1 MSSYE
6 SMSLPP
12 QTNARSL
19 ARAFSLS
26 ATTAT
31 VACPVP
37 QGTLTSGAQGTS
49 NHKSAVSSSSS
60 QSQLDDAR
68 PSANG
73 GKTKERSARG
83 YEADITG
90 LDSNFTALITAPTQ
104 AKRAVGAA
112 HGMKLW
118 MMVCAKDVEQ
128 FAYTKPGLW
137 VKMGPTSFSYRGGL
151 DLTPSKPTAESWG
164 NKLYDNDI
172 HGGKCVVYT
181 DPQSNT
187 KHEKAMIEYTV
198 QDPNGQ
204 LKMLDLD
211 ALARD
216 PAQMKKLAPGVPPQN
231 LVEWWFKESTKL
243 TAAYGVPNME
253 NNGIDALYKRA
264 DIVAG

>member
-6 SMSLPP
+6 SKIFSLRLLTKAFCFICLLGMSLPP

-19 ARAFSLS
+19 ARALSLS

-49 NHKSAVSSSSS
+49 NHKSAVSSSAS
-60 QSQLDDAR
+60 QSQPDDAR
-68 PSANG
+68 ASANG

-83 YEADITG
+83 YEADMIVG

-137 VKMGPTSFSYRGGL
+137 VKIGPTSFSYRGGL

-164 NKLYDNDI
+164 NKLYDNDL

-198 QDPNGQ
+198 QDPNDEEIGT
-204 LKMLDLD
+204 
-211 ALARD
+211 RCST
-216 PAQMKKLAPGVPPQN
+216 PKLGRMV
-231 LVEWWFKESTKL
+231 V
-243 TAAYGVPNME
+243 
-253 NNGIDALYKRA
+253 
-264 DIVAG
+264 

>member
-6 SMSLPP
+6 SKIFNLRLLTKAFCFICLLSMSLPP

-19 ARAFSLS
+19 ARALSLP

-37 QGTLTSGAQGTS
+37 QGTSTGSAQGTS
-49 NHKSAVSSSSS
+49 NHKSTASSSGS
-60 QSQLDDAR
+60 QSQPDDAR
-68 PSANG
+68 ASASG

-90 LDSNFTALITAPTQ
+90 LDSNFTALITAPNQ

-137 VKMGPTSFSYRGGL
+137 VKIGGL

-164 NKLYDNDI
+164 INYTTMIDMEESVLYIRI
-172 HGGKCVVYT
+172 HS
-181 DPQSNT
+181 QILS
-187 KHEKAMIEYTV
+187 
-198 QDPNGQ
+198 
-204 LKMLDLD
+204 
-211 ALARD
+211 
-216 PAQMKKLAPGVPPQN
+216 MKKL
-231 LVEWWFKESTKL
+231 
-243 TAAYGVPNME
+243 
-253 NNGIDALYKRA
+253 
-264 DIVAG
+264 